1 MKYQKAQN
9 VLPSELVK
17 LIQEYVDGD
26 YLYIPR
32 KNQNKK
38 LWGSVSGSRFE
49 LNQRNTEIFNQYQ
62 QGVSITELMK
72 QYYLSD
78 SSIRRIIRE
87 QRKSIR

>member
-38 LWGSVSGSRFE
+38 LWGSVSGSRLE
-49 LNQRNTEIFNQYQ
+49 INQRNTEIFNQYQ